1 LTGSIES
8 WEVLPSDI
16 VLQVPA
22 VAASLRV
29 VRMVAATV
37 AADDGFDID
46 EVDDVRMAVDEL
58 CAAVIE
64 AGPTSPLH
72 VHFRVDDHVLAVRVE
87 ADQPDPD
94 ASAPVDELRAAV
106 LGATAGQH
114 AFSLA
119 DGRAVAW
126 LTKQSEAAAAG
137 HDRADA

>member
-1 LTGSIES
+1 MTAAPVSAFVGVGANLGQPAAQVERAIAALRE
-8 WEVLPSDI
+8 LPQTDLVSRSG
-16 VLQVPA
+16 LY
-22 VAASLRV
+22 
-29 VRMVAATV
+29 
-37 AADDGFDID
+37 
-46 EVDDVRMAVDEL
+46 
-58 CAAVIE
+58 
-64 AGPTSPLH
+64 
-72 VHFRVDDHVLAVRVE
+72 
-87 ADQPDPD
+87 